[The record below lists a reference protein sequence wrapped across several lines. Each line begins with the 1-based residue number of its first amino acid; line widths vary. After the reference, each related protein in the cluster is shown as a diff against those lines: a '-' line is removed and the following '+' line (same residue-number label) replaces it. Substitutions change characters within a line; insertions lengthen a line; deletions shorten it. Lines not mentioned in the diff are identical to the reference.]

1 MHINFTL
8 LHSFASNLHF
18 ILHASSNRLE
28 NWYSCKSQIQ
38 YHIFIIWRQTESVFL
53 GAALSNVSFFAKNL
67 VQTEWRKCQAV
78 TSTVKLMQKL
88 AIIVP
93 LGYAG
98 LYVTVSSRHVRRY
111 WFIISQSEKKLYFR
125 PILALADSNFLS
137 FPLIANV
144 ICQTFRSSRMSSWKN
159 TKWNT
164 SFFRA

>member
-1 MHINFTL
+1 MH
-8 LHSFASNLHF
+8 AR
-18 ILHASSNRLE
+18 SNRLE
-28 NWYSCKSQIQ
+28 SWYSCNPQIQ
-38 YHIFIIWRQTESVFL
+38 YHICIIWRQIERVFL
-53 GAALSNVSFFAKNL
+53 GATLSKISSIAKNS
-67 VQTEWRKCQAV
+67 VQTEWRKCHAV
-78 TSTVKLMQKL
+78 TAMVKLMHKL

-93 LGYAG
+93 LRYVG

-144 ICQTFRSSRMSSWKN
+144 ICQTFRSSRMFSWKN